1 MQRPGLTSK
10 KPDEIAVTLHDILF
24 ECPACG
30 KSLVVDEA
38 AEGLSVPCAGCGIS
52 VIVPPK
58 PQLLSATQVM
68 HLPPGIPAQKPAPS
82 MPARTEA
89 PAPAVPPAKPAQEAA
104 KSSPTG
110 KAEQIDV
117 AALHERL
124 AALSNQLKELQTEWA
139 ELTNRIANRINEVNR
154 DLVQMARLETS
165 QKQMLAEWNQIVGQ
179 IASVGQKVSEK
190 VPQPPSSGAAA
201 GAGRSKVAFGG

>member
-1 MQRPGLTSK
+1 MQRPGPASK
-10 KPDEIAVTLHDILF
+10 RPDEIAVSPHDILF

-38 AEGLSVPCAGCGIS
+38 AEGLSVPCAGCNIS

-58 PQLLSATQVM
+58 PQALTATQVM
-68 HLPPGIPAQKPAPS
+68 HLPPGIPGQKAAPS
-82 MPARTEA
+82 A
-89 PAPAVPPAKPAQEAA
+89 PAKVEPPKLAAEPAKPAHDAPKAA
-104 KSSPTG
+104 PAG
-110 KAEQIDV
+110 KADQIDV

-124 AALSNQLKELQTEWA
+124 SVLANQLKELQTEWT

-154 DLVQMARLETS
+154 DLVQMAKLETS

-179 IASVGQKVSEK
+179 IASAGQKMSEK
-190 VPQPPSSGAAA
+190 IPQPPTAA
-201 GAGRSKVAFGG
+201 GSGRTKVTFGA